1 MEHQSESSPPVVVE
15 FTPTHCVTE
24 AFDHENEI
32 RRRHIKGNTISLP
45 KGNEDEVLGIA
56 RGSPVKLPDQ
66 PKSWAWKVNVWHC
79 LWAAETIL
87 FVGVVFW
94 TVW

>member
-24 AFDHENEI
+24 AFDHENTLRKRKKKE
-32 RRRHIKGNTISLP
+32 GEN
-45 KGNEDEVLGIA
+45 DEVQKYG
-56 RGSPVKLPDQ
+56 RGSPAKLPDQ
-66 PKSWAWKVNVWHC
+66 HKSWAWKVNVWHC